1 MLVLRR
7 NMPESPFEEYFNVV
21 KILLEECSRDNNLKK
36 ELLKYM
42 KEYGVTQ
49 EVISKYVTT

>member
-1 MLVLRR
+1 
-7 NMPESPFEEYFNVV
+7 MPESPFEEYFNVV

>member
-1 MLVLRR
+1 MS
-7 NMPESPFEEYFNVV
+7 ESPFEEYFNVV
-21 KILLEECSRDNNLKK
+21 KIILEACSRDNNLKK